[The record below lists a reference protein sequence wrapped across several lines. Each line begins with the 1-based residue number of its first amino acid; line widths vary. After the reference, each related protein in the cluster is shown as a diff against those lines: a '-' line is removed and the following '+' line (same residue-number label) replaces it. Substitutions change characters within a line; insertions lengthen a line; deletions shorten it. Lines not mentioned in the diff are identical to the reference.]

1 MSYAAGFLLIG
12 VALFAAMLGLL
23 EVGRRIGARRLAKD
37 ADGARA
43 GVGAVEGAVFG
54 LLGLMIAFTFSG
66 AAARFEVRRQLITT
80 EANAIGTAWLRIDML
95 PAEAQPAMRDTF
107 RRYVDSRIETYRR
120 MPDIAAA
127 YEEMARSTALQR
139 EIWSMAVASA
149 PAGSPQATMLLLPA
163 LNQMIDITTTRLAA
177 TRTHPP
183 AVVFGM
189 LTLLA
194 LAGALLAGYSMA
206 QGRTR
211 NWLHVVAFAFTMAA
225 TIYVIVDLEFPRL
238 GLIRIDDA
246 DLLLVELRQGMN

>member
-1 MSYAAGFLLIG
+1 
-12 VALFAAMLGLL
+12 
-23 EVGRRIGARRLAKD
+23 
-37 ADGARA
+37 
-43 GVGAVEGAVFG
+43 
-54 LLGLMIAFTFSG
+54 
-66 AAARFEVRRQLITT
+66 
-80 EANAIGTAWLRIDML
+80 
-95 PAEAQPAMRDTF
+95 
-107 RRYVDSRIETYRR
+107 
-120 MPDIAAA
+120 
-127 YEEMARSTALQR
+127 
-139 EIWSMAVASA
+139 MAVASA

-246 DLLLVELRQGMN
+246 DLLLVELRQGMK